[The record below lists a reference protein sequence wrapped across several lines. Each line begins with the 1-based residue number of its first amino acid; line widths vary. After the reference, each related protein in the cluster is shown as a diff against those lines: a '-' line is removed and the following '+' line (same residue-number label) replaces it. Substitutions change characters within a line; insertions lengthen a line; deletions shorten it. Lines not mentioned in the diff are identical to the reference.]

1 MQRLPC
7 KGMLVFVFERV
18 DRFSGGPS
26 DEMSPPAL
34 SKSGSTEV
42 CTAVLSTNINSSLVT
57 SWN

>member
-1 MQRLPC
+1 MNQINIIESLPS
-7 KGMLVFVFERV
+7 KGMLVFFLDRV

-42 CTAVLSTNINSSLVT
+42 CTAVLSTKIIHH
-57 SWN
+57 